1 LYVEEEITLRIPS
14 AAERAFGDKVV
25 AFVKNK
31 FGVSP
36 LYARVDMVV
45 NADGIPELM
54 ELELTEP
61 SLFLHLDDEA
71 PARAAMAFANAASTN
86 ER

>member
-1 LYVEEEITLRIPS
+1 
-14 AAERAFGDKVV
+14 
-25 AFVKNK
+25 
-31 FGVSP
+31 
-36 LYARVDMVV
+36 MVV

-71 PARAAMAFANAASTN
+71 PARAALAFANAATTN

>member
-1 LYVEEEITLRIPS
+1 
-14 AAERAFGDKVV
+14 
-25 AFVKNK
+25 
-31 FGVSP
+31 
-36 LYARVDMVV
+36 V
-45 NADGIPELM
+45 NADGAPELM

-71 PARAAMAFANAASTN
+71 PARAALAFANAATAN